1 MVIKGTP
8 FGVPF
13 CADGENVIGENGKSA
28 INFGKRF
35 AIFVYTCYTVWAL

>member
-1 MVIKGTP
+1 LTSGGGGDDCV
-8 FGVPF
+8 
-13 CADGENVIGENGKSA
+13 ENGKSA